1 MKCCCPCLLATLAG
15 AETFVDIA
23 LFGVKKR
30 ELLRR
35 FLPFAQGTPSHDPL
49 GDLLATLDAECFQR
63 CFAAW
68 VASFTGLSED
78 VIAIDGKTSR
88 RAKQGGKTLLHT
100 VSAFCAR
107 QRLVLGQTKVDEK
120 SNEITAIQGS
130 RVKCVV
136 LIRVVLNTRQLPDRM
151 LLSYMLSRPI
161 RLNEKLSYL
170 IVFFPT
176 NGA

>member
-1 MKCCCPCLLATLAG
+1 MTSDLCRTALRRGAAG
-15 AETFVDIA
+15 EEPETFVDIA

-35 FLPFAQGTPSHDPL
+35 FLPFSKGTTAHDHL

-68 VASFTGLSED
+68 VASFTGLSEE

-107 QRLVLGQTKVDEK
+107 QRLVLGQTKVMK
-120 SNEITAIQGS
+120 
-130 RVKCVV
+130 
-136 LIRVVLNTRQLPDRM
+136 
-151 LLSYMLSRPI
+151 SRPL
-161 RLNEKLSYL
+161 RSS
-170 IVFFPT
+170 
-176 NGA
+176 